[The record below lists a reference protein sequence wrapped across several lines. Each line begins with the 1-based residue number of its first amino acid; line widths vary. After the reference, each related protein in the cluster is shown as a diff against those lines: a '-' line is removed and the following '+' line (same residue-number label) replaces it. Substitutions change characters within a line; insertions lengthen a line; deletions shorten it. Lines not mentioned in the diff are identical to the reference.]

1 MPAASPVAPHDAAR
15 DLLGYG
21 LAFVGV
27 GIFGGTLPMTRIAVT
42 VYDPWFVTVGRA
54 AIASVLAMLVL
65 VVLRRR
71 FPPRAAWTS
80 LAIAAVTTVIGFPIF
95 SAIAMQTVPASHG
108 GVVLGLLPLATSIA
122 AVFVNGERPTRGF
135 WAWSLAGAAL
145 VVGFTLRTG
154 EAGFGW
160 GDLWLVLAGASAS
173 TGYAH
178 YARLARWMPGWEAIS
193 WALVVMAP
201 FTVPAAILAFDPAWA
216 GAPWPVVGSLLYV
229 SVFSVFIGFFFWNA
243 GLAIGGV
250 ARVGQVQLLQTFF
263 TLAIAAAVNRET
275 VGAETLAFAVAVM
288 AVVLMAR
295 RASARPV
302 PAGSSDLTTR

>member
-1 MPAASPVAPHDAAR
+1 MTPSANAAALRPARR
-15 DLLGYG
+15 DLLGFA

-54 AIASVLAMLVL
+54 AIAALLAAVVL
-65 VVLRRR
+65 VAMRCR
-71 FPPRAAWTS
+71 FPPRAAWRS

-95 SAIAMQTVPASHG
+95 SAVAMQTVPASHG
-108 GVVLGLLPLATSIA
+108 GVVLGLLPLATSVA
-122 AVFVNGERPTRGF
+122 AVFVNGERPTPVF
-135 WAWSLAGAAL
+135 WLWSLVGAAL

-160 GDLWLVLAGASAS
+160 GDLWLIVAGASAS

-193 WALVVMAP
+193 WALVAMAP
-201 FTVPAAILAFDPAWA
+201 LTVPAALLEWQPGWA
-216 GAPWPVVGSLLYV
+216 AAPWPVVGSLLYV
-229 SVFSVFIGFFFWNA
+229 SVLSVFIGFFFWNA

-263 TLAIAAAVNRET
+263 TLAIAAAVNREPI
-275 VGAETLAFAVAVM
+275 GPEMLGFAVAVM
-288 AVVLMAR
+288 VVVLLAR
-295 RASARPV
+295 RSGVRRDR
-302 PAGSSDLTTR
+302 SDLKPG

>member
-1 MPAASPVAPHDAAR
+1 MTSPAHAAAPARR
-15 DLLGYG
+15 DLLGFA

-54 AIASVLAMLVL
+54 AIASLLAAIVL
-65 VVLRRR
+65 VAMRRR
-71 FPPRAAWTS
+71 FPPRPAWRS

-95 SAIAMQTVPASHG
+95 SAVAMQTVPASHG
-108 GVVLGLLPLATSIA
+108 GVVLGLLPLATSVA
-122 AVFVNGERPTRGF
+122 AVFVNGERPTAVF
-135 WAWSLAGAAL
+135 WFWSLVGAML

-154 EAGFGW
+154 ESGFGW
-160 GDLWLVLAGASAS
+160 GDLWLVVAGASAS

-178 YARLARWMPGWEAIS
+178 YARLARWMPGWEGIS
-193 WALVVMAP
+193 WALVLMAP
-201 FTVPAAILAFDPAWA
+201 LTVPAAFLAWQPEWA
-216 GAPWPVVGSLLYV
+216 AAPWPVVGSLLYV
-229 SVFSVFIGFFFWNA
+229 SVLSVFIGFFFWNA

-275 VGAETLAFAVAVM
+275 IGPDTLAFALAVM
-288 AVVLMAR
+288 AVVLLAR
-295 RASARPV
+295 RSGVRRN
-302 PAGSSDLTTR
+302 SSDKKPG